1 MPIDTPST
9 PNLDG
14 SQAPSASQG
23 PTIIHVPAEYFAGIE
38 TEPDHEPSYAH
49 RYLAFIIMV
58 IGEDGKTL
66 LHGEVHVD
74 DPGRTSFNLKVER
87 YTEFKKKDVA
97 VCTGASVEGMSLL
110 VWPPTGKIPG
120 GRPQEPRDRMHTH
133 QLRAV
138 RKL

>member
-9 PNLDG
+9 LAVDA

-23 PTIIHVPAEYFAGIE
+23 PTIIHVPAEYFVGIE

-49 RYLAFIIMV
+49 RYPAEIIMV

-74 DPGRTSFNLKVER
+74 DPGRTSFNLEGER
-87 YTEFKKKDVA
+87 YTVNMKKDVV
-97 VCTGASVEGMSLL
+97 VCTGASIKGMSLL
-110 VWPPTGKIPG
+110 AWPPTGKIPG
-120 GRPQEPRDRMHTH
+120 GR
-133 QLRAV
+133 AV